1 MIFTRIAILAG
12 LVLVGGMC
20 WLAFSGFSPVYPILV
35 TGVALLLLV
44 GGGNLIGGR
53 TPPRGGHAVPAP
65 GESEGSPP
73 EGSA

>member
-1 MIFTRIAILAG
+1 MLAG

-20 WLAFSGFSPVYPILV
+20 WLAASGFSPVYPFLV
-35 TGVALLLLV
+35 TALAMIVLV

-53 TPPRGGHAVPAP
+53 TPPRGGHGAP
-65 GESEGSPP
+65 SSVEAEGSPP